1 MWRVRRMSETRL
13 GLGIG
18 WRPEL
23 ALLCDRRA
31 DLGFVEITVENF
43 ADGTP
48 LPLSLRRLQ
57 ERGVAVIP
65 HGISLSLGG
74 AEPVDQTRIDRL
86 ARMAERCAA
95 PLASEHI
102 AFVRAGGVEIGHLT
116 PIPRTRAS
124 VDAVVANVRRVR
136 KTLGVPLAL
145 ENIAAL
151 FEWPDAEMDESE
163 FVRTILDE
171 SGALLLVD
179 VSNLHAN
186 AHNLGADT
194 AALVASLP
202 LERIAYCHVGGG
214 AERDG
219 LYMDTHTDP
228 VPPAAIALLR
238 QLSVVARP
246 PGAMLERDGNYPP
259 DADTNR
265 ELDAIRGALEGHE
278 SVA

>member
-1 MWRVRRMSETRL
+1 MDSVELRFVIRFELRVRVRRRRRMRRVRRMSEPRL

-23 ALLCDRRA
+23 ALLCERRA

-43 ADGTP
+43 ADGAP
-48 LPLSLRRLQ
+48 LPRSLRRLQ
-57 ERGVAVIP
+57 ERGVVVIP

-74 AEPVDQTRIDRL
+74 AEPVDQARIDRL

-136 KTLGVPLAL
+136 ETLGVPLAL

-163 FVRTILDE
+163 FVRDDPGRE
-171 SGALLLVD
+171 RRD
-179 VSNLHAN
+179 
-186 AHNLGADT
+186 
-194 AALVASLP
+194 AAAGRVEPS
-202 LERIAYCHVGGG
+202 C
-214 AERDG
+214 
-219 LYMDTHTDP
+219 
-228 VPPAAIALLR
+228 
-238 QLSVVARP
+238 QRP
-246 PGAMLERDGNYPP
+246 QPRRRHGR
-259 DADTNR
+259 
-265 ELDAIRGALEGHE
+265 H
-278 SVA
+278 

>member
-1 MWRVRRMSETRL
+1 MSGARL

-23 ALLCDRRA
+23 ALLCERRT

-43 ADGTP
+43 VDRAP
-48 LPLSLRRLQ
+48 LPRSLQRLR
-57 ERGVAVIP
+57 ERGVVIVP

-74 AEPVDQTRIDRL
+74 AEPVDQARVDRF
-86 ARMAERCAA
+86 ARMAEQCGA

-116 PIPRTRAS
+116 PIPRTRAGA
-124 VDAVVANVRRVR
+124 DAIVANVRRVR
-136 KTLGVPLAL
+136 QTLGVPLAL
-145 ENIAAL
+145 ENIAAM
-151 FEWPDAEMDESE
+151 FEWPDAEMGESA

-186 AHNLGADT
+186 AHNLGAET
-194 AALVASLP
+194 TGVIGGLP

-219 LYMDTHTDP
+219 VYMDTHTDP

-238 QLSVVARP
+238 QLAAAAP
-246 PGAMLERDGNYPP
+246 LPGAMLERDGNFPG
-259 DADTNR
+259 DEDTNR
-265 ELDAIRGALEGHE
+265 ELDAIRDALHGQA
-278 SVA
+278 SIA

>member
-1 MWRVRRMSETRL
+1 MMTDPQL

-23 ALLCDRRA
+23 ALLCERRM

-43 ADGTP
+43 EDRAP
-48 LPLSLRRLQ
+48 LPASLQRLQ
-57 ERGVAVIP
+57 ERGVVVIP

-74 AEPVDQTRIDRL
+74 AERVDQARIDRF
-86 ARMAERCAA
+86 ARMAERCGA

-136 KTLGVPLAL
+136 ATLGVPIAL
-145 ENIAAL
+145 ENIAAM
-151 FEWPDAEMDESE
+151 FEWPDAEMPESE
-163 FVRTILDE
+163 FLRAILDE
-171 SGALLLVD
+171 SGAWLLLD

-186 AHNLGADT
+186 AHNFGADT
-194 AALVASLP
+194 DGLIAGLP
-202 LERIAYCHVGGG
+202 VERIAYCHVGGG

-219 LYMDTHTDP
+219 VYMDTHTDP
-228 VPPAAIALLR
+228 VPAAAIAVLR
-238 QLSVVARP
+238 QLSAVARV

-265 ELDAIRGALEGHE
+265 ELDAIRDALQRQAP
-278 SVA
+278 VA

>member
-1 MWRVRRMSETRL
+1 MRRVWRMSEPRL

-23 ALLCDRRA
+23 ALLCERRT

-43 ADGTP
+43 EDRAP
-48 LPLSLRRLQ
+48 LPRSLRRLQ
-57 ERGVAVIP
+57 ERGVVVIP

-74 AEPVDQTRIDRL
+74 AERVDQARVDRF
-86 ARMAERCAA
+86 ARMAEQCGA

-124 VDAVVANVRRVR
+124 VDAVVTNVRRVR
-136 KTLGVPLAL
+136 ETLGVPLAL
-145 ENIAAL
+145 ENIAAM

-171 SGALLLVD
+171 SGAMLLVD

-186 AHNLGADT
+186 ARNLGADT
-194 AALVASLP
+194 AGLIAGLP

-219 LYMDTHTDP
+219 IYMDTHTDP
-228 VPPAAIALLR
+228 VPAAAIALLR
-238 QLSVVARP
+238 QLVTVARP
-246 PGAMLERDGNYPP
+246 PGAMLERDGNFPP

>member
-1 MWRVRRMSETRL
+1 MSASRL

-23 ALLCDRRA
+23 ALLCERRT

-43 ADGTP
+43 DDRAP
-48 LPLSLRRLQ
+48 LPRSLVRLQ
-57 ERGVAVIP
+57 ERGVVVIP

-74 AEPVDQTRIDRL
+74 AEPVDQARVDRL
-86 ARMAERCAA
+86 ARMAERCGA

-116 PIPRTRAS
+116 PIPRTRAGA
-124 VDAVVANVRRVR
+124 DAVVANVRRVR
-136 KTLGVPLAL
+136 ETLAVPLAL

-151 FEWPDAEMDESE
+151 FEWPDAEMEESE

-171 SGALLLVD
+171 SGAMLLVD

-186 AHNLGADT
+186 ARNLGADT
-194 AALVASLP
+194 AALIAGLP
-202 LERIAYCHVGGG
+202 IQRIAYCHVGGG

-238 QLSVVARP
+238 QLSAVARP

-259 DADTNR
+259 DAETNR
-265 ELDAIRGALEGHE
+265 ELDAIRDALEGHE
-278 SVA
+278 SGA

>member
-1 MWRVRRMSETRL
+1 MSGSRL

-23 ALLCDRRA
+23 ALLCERRA

-43 ADGTP
+43 EEGAP
-48 LPLSLRRLQ
+48 LPRSLQRLR
-57 ERGVAVIP
+57 ERGVVVIP

-74 AEPVDQTRIDRL
+74 AEPLDQARVDRF
-86 ARMAERCAA
+86 ARMAEQCAA
-95 PLASEHI
+95 PLVSEHI

-124 VDAVVANVRRVR
+124 VDALVTNVRRVR
-136 KTLGVPLAL
+136 RTLGVPLAL

-151 FEWPDAEMDESE
+151 FDWPDAEMDERE
-163 FVRTILDE
+163 FVRAILDE
-171 SGALLLVD
+171 SGAMLLVD

-186 AHNLGADT
+186 ACNLGADT
-194 AALVASLP
+194 DALLAALP

-228 VPPAAIALLR
+228 VPAAAIELLR
-238 QLSVVARP
+238 QLSAIARP
-246 PGAMLERDGNYPP
+246 PGAMLERDGNFPS

-265 ELDAIRGALEGHE
+265 ELDAIRGALEGRE
-278 SVA
+278 PVA

>member
-1 MWRVRRMSETRL
+1 MWRMMTAPRL

-23 ALLCDRRA
+23 ALLCERRM

-43 ADGTP
+43 EDRVP
-48 LPLSLRRLQ
+48 LPASLRRLQ
-57 ERGVAVIP
+57 DRGVVVVP

-74 AEPVDQTRIDRL
+74 AERVDQARIDRF

-116 PIPRTRAS
+116 PVPRTRAS

-136 KTLGVPLAL
+136 ATLGVPLAL
-145 ENIAAL
+145 ENIAAM
-151 FEWPDAEMDESE
+151 FEWPDAEMQESE

-171 SGALLLVD
+171 SGAMLLMD

-186 AHNLGADT
+186 ARNLGADT
-194 AALVASLP
+194 AELIASLP
-202 LERIAYCHVGGG
+202 LERTAYCHVGGG

-219 LYMDTHTDP
+219 VYMDTHTDP
-228 VPPAAIALLR
+228 VPAAAIALLR
-238 QLSVVARP
+238 QLSSVARV
-246 PGAMLERDGNYPP
+246 PGAMLERDGNYPQ
-259 DADTNR
+259 DADTNG
-265 ELDAIRGALEGHE
+265 ELDAIRDALERQAL
-278 SVA
+278 VD